1 MSLDVLWISMS
12 LNWVYVPRC
21 LMNFDVPKLSLRA
34 SNVPKLSLCLLQSL
48 KLMVWT
54 QFQWECLFITSN
66 VIVEDPW
73 RLRCKIEYM
82 SPDIHKLNICISMSL
97 NLMSLLMFCCLLW
110 SLWQQRMGTS
120 VRVKLYCRKLCS
132 SVAWMLEFKNSI
144 EMMCL
149 MTLTILFSL

>member
-1 MSLDVLWISMS
+1 MSVNWVYVPSMS

-54 QFQWECLFITSN
+54 QFQRECLFITSN

-82 SPDIHKLNICISMSL
+82 SLDIHKLNIRIS
-97 NLMSLLMFCCLLW
+97 MSLLMFYCLLW
-110 SLWQQRMGTS
+110 SLWQQRMRTS
-120 VRVKLYCRKLCS
+120 IRVKLYSRKLCS